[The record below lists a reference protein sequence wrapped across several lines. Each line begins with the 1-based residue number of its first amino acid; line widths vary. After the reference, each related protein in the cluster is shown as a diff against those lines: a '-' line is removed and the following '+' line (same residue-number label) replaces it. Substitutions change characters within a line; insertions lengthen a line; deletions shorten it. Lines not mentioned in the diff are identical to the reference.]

1 MAKPIQYCKIKKNKN
16 KILELKVKCTLI
28 GRYIHRHGEHL
39 ESNENNASLNEYLG
53 NLFDNRKGK
62 VKHEKFFLKTVFY
75 DFITYNGV
83 WHLQLGIL

>member
-1 MAKPIQYCKIKKNKN
+1 M
-16 KILELKVKCTLI
+16 KCTLI